1 MNANIGYE
9 ERPTIT
15 YMPIEGR
22 DFAVRM
28 LSSIPAE
35 TVFAA
40 AKQGW
45 AVDIFMYIGIN
56 RIGALENMA
65 FETIPFPKK
74 IDQEKHYQQETE
86 KLKKFRQAI
95 QEMIFLASN
104 EAFEV
109 QLVEENGVE
118 VAFLLFADPAP
129 EGTQSKIAEFK
140 QHLGVAPKQN
150 IFRIT
155 ERVTGVKEDKI
166 SMETRSL
173 SAMMTFLARG
183 VQVPPEHLAD
193 GRVID
198 YMMSTA
204 GSDGTDL
211 ISLFRVLAP
220 SGKGAAP
227 MLTLPAG

>member
-1 MNANIGYE
+1 MVSKYDQG
-9 ERPTIT
+9 
-15 YMPIEGR
+15 
-22 DFAVRM
+22 
-28 LSSIPAE
+28 
-35 TVFAA
+35 
-40 AKQGW
+40 KQ
-45 AVDIFMYIGIN
+45 
-56 RIGALENMA
+56 
-65 FETIPFPKK
+65 
-74 IDQEKHYQQETE
+74 YQQETG

-109 QLVEENGVE
+109 QLVEENGVK
-118 VAFLLFADPAP
+118 VPFLLFADPAP
-129 EGTQSKIAEFK
+129 EGTQSKIAEFN
-140 QHLGVAPKQN
+140 QHLGLAPKQN

-155 ERVTGVKEDKI
+155 ERVTGVKVDEI

-198 YMMSTA
+198 FMMSNV
-204 GSDGTDL
+204 GSDGTDLIPLRILSSKKRPENSFAAIRHLNHWFYIDNKDIESKRSLGLL

-220 SGKGAAP
+220 SGRGAAP